1 MARGVSETLTRT
13 RTRNSYFSFSC
24 KAAVVQID
32 QVTCL
37 WLHSSRDG
45 TRNLHS
51 LALELLLGALM
62 VKRVSFGPWQI
73 KPYGLDKFY
82 CSGPEFPNQ

>member
-1 MARGVSETLTRT
+1 MARDVSETLTRT
-13 RTRNSYFSFSC
+13 RTRNSYFSC
-24 KAAVVQID
+24 QAAAAQID

-37 WLHSSRDG
+37 WLHSSGDG

-62 VKRVSFGPWQI
+62 IKRVSFGPWQI

-82 CSGPEFPNQ
+82 CSGPGFPNQ